1 MKPILLV
8 MSAFGPYLNET
19 TIDFRKLG
27 SKGLY
32 LITGETGAGKTTI
45 FDAVTYALYGKPSG
59 NVRNEKMLR
68 SKFAT
73 PNQKTYVELT
83 FEYKGQEYC
92 IRRNPEYERNSLRGD
107 GTTLEKPSAELR
119 YPDGRIVN
127 KTEEVNTAIEEIL
140 GLNRSQ
146 FSQIVMIAQGDFQT
160 LLTADTNK
168 RKAILERLFNTAAF
182 TLIQKKINEDANA
195 LFGEIKDLRKSINQ
209 YIKDIAD
216 DDVKYA
222 DYINDD
228 NSLAVPLCDI
238 MQKLSDSIERDEQ
251 KKNALTDEL
260 KQCEKSLETIS
271 AEIEKAETQQSNEE
285 KLGEREKTLKAEQ
298 EKRDRAKKELNKAN
312 ENKKAAEDISRKI
325 GKIESEL
332 ADYTERDN
340 ISNSFS
346 DAKKKLESATEKLK
360 ELKGKEK
367 EISDFLKSCKSEL
380 AELDGIEDKLAQIEV
395 ALINTK
401 NRIKDLNEL
410 AKCVNKIKKENTA
423 LADAQEEYKDKQAAA
438 ADAKNDYNEKNR
450 AFLDG
455 QAGILAEAL
464 DDGCPCPVCG
474 SVCHPSK
481 AHRSESVPT
490 EAELNEYKNAVD
502 KASGEEKTA
511 SEKAH
516 IILETIKN
524 LEEQFKEKS
533 EKLMEFVPDE
543 ENAETVIAYEIQKTE
558 KAEKDFEAK
567 LSDAKEK
574 AKRKKEL
581 SQEKESKEKELA
593 DIITAK
599 STCESE
605 KTESKTTIK
614 NLTGRL
620 NTLNGKLTYKSR
632 EEAEK
637 AQAELKEEAE
647 KIQQSIDSAQEIFDE
662 IDKKV
667 SECKGAIKTLKEA
680 LKDKIELD
688 LVKAKQQQADLQ
700 EQKNNI
706 SGENGT
712 RTKVITRLSSN
723 QNILKKITDFQ
734 KKLEKKEAEFTWLNE
749 LNKTA
754 AGQMNGKEKFQFDTW
769 VQMYFFDRI
778 IDRANIRFSDMTDG
792 RYELARQE
800 TAENN
805 RSQTGL
811 DLDVIDNR
819 NGTRRSVKTLSGGE
833 SFKASLSLA
842 LGLSDEIQNNM
853 GGVQLDTLFVDEGFG
868 SLDDESLEQ
877 AMRVLVSLADGNR
890 LVGIISHV
898 TALKERIDKKIV
910 VTKNYTGESKIEIK
924 A

>member
-107 GTTLEKPSAELR
+107 GTTLEKPSAELH
-119 YPDGRIVN
+119 YPDGHIIS
-127 KTEEVNTAIEEIL
+127 KTDEVNMAIEKIL

-209 YIKDIAD
+209 YIKDITD
-216 DDVKYA
+216 DDINYA

-238 MQKLSDSIERDEQ
+238 MQKLSDSIEHDER
-251 KKNALTDEL
+251 KKNALTNEL
-260 KQCEKSLETIS
+260 TQCEKSLDTLS
-271 AEIEKAETQQSNEE
+271 AEIKKAETQQSNEK
-285 KLGEREKTLKAEQ
+285 KLGEYKQTLEAEQ
-298 EKRDRAKKELNKAN
+298 EKLDRAKKELEKAN
-312 ENKKAAEDISRKI
+312 KNKKAAENISREI

-332 ADYTERDN
+332 ADYTEREN

-346 DAKKKLESATEKLK
+346 NAEKNLESATEKLK

-410 AKCVNKIKKENTA
+410 AKCVNKIKEENTA

-481 AHRSESVPT
+481 AHRPESVPT
-490 EAELNEYKNAVD
+490 EAELNEYKNVFD
-502 KASGEEKTA
+502 KASAEENKA
-511 SEKAH
+511 SKNAH
-516 IILETIKN
+516 AILIRIDN
-524 LEEQFKEKS
+524 LKEQFKEKS
-533 EKLMEFVPDE
+533 EKLLEFVPDE
-543 ENAETVIAYEIQKTE
+543 ENAETVIADEIQKTE
-558 KAEKDFEAK
+558 EAKKDFEAK

-574 AKRKKEL
+574 AKQKKEL
-581 SQEKESKEKELA
+581 SQKKESKEKELA

-605 KTESKTTIK
+605 KTESETTIK

-637 AQAELKEEAE
+637 AQAELKEEAK

-662 IDKKV
+662 IDNKV

>member
-1 MKPILLV
+1 

-298 EKRDRAKKELNKAN
+298 EKRDRANKELNKAN
-312 ENKKAAEDISRKI
+312 KNKKATEDISRKI

-543 ENAETVIAYEIQKTE
+543 ENAETVIADEIQKTE

-620 NTLNGKLTYKSR
+620 NTLNEKLTYKSR